1 MSRRVDYLNYL
12 LNGGDSR
19 ELPAPASRED
29 EVLYEACVNGGGVK
43 TGAGAEGFYRCKVH
57 NTGNGNID
65 FIGSFLDLG
74 ETRVSTVKVKAV
86 VTVRS
91 NKVKGIGL
99 RLFSNNDA
107 NKEMLN
113 GGYASNATF
122 DNLAKPS
129 SEGAELPVGGKYTLQ
144 ATFNDSEAK
153 TLVASRYLKAFISI
167 TKPAKEDICTLDV
180 HEFTIEIND
189 KIYNIIDSV
198 FNFQEGLSSSFKYIQ
213 EEYPSACETRRKSQ
227 YFNKVLACLGDSIT
241 NGYDPAK
248 GDGTALANPWRIQ
261 LRHEC
266 GFINVKN
273 YGINGRMIS
282 KDKEDGTKSILN
294 LVSNINEFPVAGI
307 DVLTVFGGIND
318 FSNKVPLGKFVEVKE
333 EGVEYDVNT
342 FYGALQALYEKLI
355 QRLGQ
360 EFPVLAINL
369 LNANNSVLV
378 ESAKALGY
386 ASVEEGI
393 NAYREAIRVCAKH
406 YGIACLEL
414 QDVVGFDLFKEE
426 DNTKY
431 SGDLLHPNQLGH
443 DLMANI
449 IGEAIEKLV

>member
-12 LNGGDSR
+12 LLGEGNVKD
-19 ELPAPASRED
+19 LPQPLSAED
-29 EVLYEACVNGGGVK
+29 VALYEACVNGGVK

-144 ATFNDSEAK
+144 ATFNDVEAK
-153 TLVASRYLKAFISI
+153 TLVASKYLKAFISI
-167 TKPAKEDICTLDV
+167 TKPAKEDICTLDI
-180 HEFTIEIND
+180 HEFTVEIND

-213 EEYPSACETRRKSQ
+213 EEYPSACETRRKSK

-273 YGINGRMIS
+273 YGANGRMVS
-282 KDKEDGTKSILN
+282 KDKDENVKSLVN
-294 LVSNINEFPVAGI
+294 LVDDVAAFPVNDLDAVT
-307 DVLTVFGGIND
+307 VLIGIND
-318 FSNKVPLGKFVEVKE
+318 LAQGVPVGEFKDVKPE
-333 EGVEYDVNT
+333 TGYGVDT
-342 FYGALQALYEKLI
+342 FYGALQTLFERLIGRVGTEKPI
-355 QRLGQ
+355 
-360 EFPVLAINL
+360 AIINM
-369 LNANNSVLV
+369 LNANNSG
-378 ESAKALGY
+378 AKAGAEKLGL
-386 ASVEEGI
+386 SIEEALE
-393 NAYREAIRVCAKH
+393 AYREAIRVCAKH
-406 YGIACLEL
+406 YGLPVLEL
-414 QDVVGFDLFKEE
+414 QDVVGFDLLKEE
-426 DNTKY
+426 DNKTY
-431 SGDLLHPNQLGH
+431 SGDLLHPNQEGH
-443 DLMANI
+443 NKIADAVANF
-449 IGEAIEKLV
+449 LLTL